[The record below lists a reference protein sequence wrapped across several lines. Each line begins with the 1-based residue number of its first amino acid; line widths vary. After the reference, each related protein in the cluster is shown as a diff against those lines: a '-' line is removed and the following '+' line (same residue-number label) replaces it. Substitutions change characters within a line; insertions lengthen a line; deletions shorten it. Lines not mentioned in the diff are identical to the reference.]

1 MTLTTHSIIAAAA
14 AKPFANSHPVFIF
27 LAALAS
33 HYLADAIP
41 HWDYRLHSLIEG
53 EEGLHKKDI
62 IFTRATFWFD
72 LMRSAADAIFG
83 LIIVALLVWP
93 TSLHD
98 WLFVILSSVGGILP
112 DFLQGLYYGLR
123 LNILKPHQYLHDWIH
138 AKIKLGPYPKLGIP
152 FQLII
157 VLIAIVFL
165 IY

>member
-1 MTLTTHSIIAAAA
+1 MTLTTHAIIAAAV
-14 AKPFANSHPVFIF
+14 AKPFANSHPIFIF

-41 HWDYRLHSLIEG
+41 HWDYRLHSLIE

-62 IFTRATFWFD
+62 VFNRATFWLD

-83 LIIVALLVWP
+83 LIAVALLVWP
-93 TSLHD
+93 ASSHS
-98 WLFVILSSVGGILP
+98 WLFVILSVVGGILP
-112 DFLQGLYYGLR
+112 DFLQGIHYGLR
-123 LNILKPHQYLHDWIH
+123 LNFLKPHQSFHDWIH
-138 AKIKLGPYPKLGIP
+138 AKIKLGPYSKLGIP

-157 VLIAIVFL
+157 VLIAIAFL